1 MRARAEHNGFAP
13 GVEESVSGSDRQRG
27 KKLDDGQDE
36 IVTDVSVV
44 VVSSSVVVVVGASV
58 VVVVG
63 ASVVVVVGASVVVVV
78 GASVVVVG
86 ASVVVVVDFGRV
98 VVVVGGGDV
107 VVVVVGNGSG
117 SGNSSIG
124 VPSVVVV
131 VLPPCEGLVEM
142 TLGWVCVFP
151 GLLPEEVVVVCFVVG
166 VEEFFGLLKIT
177 IFGTTVVAMTPGTP
191 DVVGV
196 LPVLPVLPVWAG
208 TVTAGFETTV
218 VGTAARVGSLMDL
231 NGPLRYR
238 PMTRPVVTTTPAT
251 ATASHLFHAPPPYFL
266 GIWRCDSSSIS

>member
-1 MRARAEHNGFAP
+1 MLNSHRIWANPPIQRRCGRPLPRPSADQNG
-13 GVEESVSGSDRQRG
+13 SGGRSCRIG
-27 KKLDDGQDE
+27 PKPIITTGE
-36 IVTDVSVV
+36 VSVV
-44 VVSSSVVVVVGASV
+44 VVVGASVDGVVVGGVVSVVVVVGASV

-63 ASVVVVVGASVVVVV
+63 AG
-78 GASVVVVG
+78 
-86 ASVVVVVDFGRV
+86 FV
-98 VVVVGGGDV
+98 VVVVGGTV

-117 SGNSSIG
+117 SGNSWIG

-131 VLPPCEGLVEM
+131 VLPPCDGLVEI

-151 GLLPEEVVVVCFVVG
+151 GLLSGTVVVEWDGVVVVD
-166 VEEFFGLLKIT
+166 EPFGLVKIT
-177 IFGTTVVAMTPGTP
+177 IFGTAVVGMTTGAPAVP
-191 DVVGV
+191 VVVGV
-196 LPVLPVLPVWAG
+196 APVFAG

-238 PMTRPVVTTTPAT
+238 PMTKPVVTTTPAT
-251 ATASHLFHAPPPYFL
+251 ATDSHLFHAPPPYFL